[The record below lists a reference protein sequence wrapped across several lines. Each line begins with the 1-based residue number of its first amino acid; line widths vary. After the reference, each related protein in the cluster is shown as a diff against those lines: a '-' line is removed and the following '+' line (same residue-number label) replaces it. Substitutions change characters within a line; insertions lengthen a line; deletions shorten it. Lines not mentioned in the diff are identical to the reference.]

1 VDDLRNH
8 NVIFLGSPFENQ
20 VLSEIHTPQRF
31 MFQQPKKPP
40 YLWRGQIVDTNPGP
54 DGTKFYELERDKQL
68 RVIQADYAL
77 FDVLPGLT
85 PGRKMVILAGLT
97 TSGTQGAA
105 EFAAS
110 AEGLRQILA
119 AVGVGEGSTRS
130 FPTYFEAV
138 LRVETARGLDAV
150 KVKFIK
156 ASVAKGPE

>member
-1 VDDLRNH
+1 
-8 NVIFLGSPFENQ
+8 
-20 VLSEIHTPQRF
+20 
-31 MFQQPKKPP
+31 
-40 YLWRGQIVDTNPGP
+40 
-54 DGTKFYELERDKQL
+54 
-68 RVIQADYAL
+68 
-77 FDVLPGLT
+77 
-85 PGRKMVILAGLT
+85 VILAGLT